1 MDWITGI
8 QSAINYIEEHLLEE
22 IDYDEVAKQSYSS
35 SYHFQRVFSILCG
48 YTVGEYIRNR
58 RLSLAGME
66 LQAQKAKVIDVA
78 LKYGYDSPD
87 SFAKAFQ
94 KFHGITPSGAR
105 MDGAVLN
112 SFSRLSLKIS
122 LEGGNMMNYRIE
134 EKKELVLTGY
144 KRHFTGTP
152 AKRIEQEESFYLETR
167 INQYALHGLAR
178 DCDTTYNVIMGFD
191 DEGYDF
197 YIAANLDSWETE
209 NLDKVLGEQEKERFE
224 KIVVPAGQYLV
235 CETERERFPVLQVE
249 GLQKKAVSEWLPSSG
264 YELTDAPEIA
274 VTHWFYE
281 PGNDV
286 VNDSRYVELWLP
298 IGKVNSDL

>member
-8 QSAINYIEEHLLEE
+8 QNAINYIEEHLLEE
-22 IDYDEVAKQSYSS
+22 IDYEEVARQSYSS
-35 SYHFQRVFSILCG
+35 GYHFQRVFSILCG

-66 LQAQKAKVIDVA
+66 LQVEKAKVIDVA

-94 KFHGITPSGAR
+94 KFHGITPSKAR

-122 LEGGNMMNYRIE
+122 LEGGKMMNYKME
-134 EKKELVLTGY
+134 EKPELVLTGY
-144 KRHFTGTP
+144 SRHFTGTP
-152 AKRIEQEESFYLETR
+152 AKRSEQEEAFYLETR

-178 DCDTTYNVIMGFD
+178 DCATNYNVITGFD

-197 YIAANLDSWETE
+197 YIAALLSKWET
-209 NLDKVLGEQEKERFE
+209 NHLDEILGEQEKDRFE
-224 KIVVPAGQYLV
+224 KITVPAGLYLV
-235 CETERERFPVLQVE
+235 CETERERYPVTQVE
-249 GLQKKAVSEWLPSSG
+249 ELRKKAVGEWLP
-264 YELTDAPEIA
+264 
-274 VTHWFYE
+274 
-281 PGNDV
+281 V
-286 VNDSRYVELWLP
+286 V
-298 IGKVNSDL
+298 KA

>member
-8 QSAINYIEEHLLEE
+8 QNAINYIEEHLLEE
-22 IDYDEVAKQSYSS
+22 IDYEEVARQSYSS
-35 SYHFQRVFSILCG
+35 GYHFQRVFGILCG

-58 RLSLAGME
+58 RLSLAGIE
-66 LQAQKAKVIDVA
+66 LQTEKAKVIDVA

-94 KFHGITPSGAR
+94 KFHGITPSKAR

-122 LEGGNMMNYRIE
+122 LEGGKMMNYKME
-134 EKKELVLTGY
+134 EKPELVLTGY

-152 AKRIEQEESFYLETR
+152 AKRSEQEEAFYLETR

-178 DCDTTYNVIMGFD
+178 DCATNYNVITNFD

-197 YIAANLDSWETE
+197 YIAALLSEWET
-209 NLDKVLGEQEKERFE
+209 NHLDEILGEQEKERFE
-224 KIVVPAGQYLV
+224 KITVPAGLYLV
-235 CETERERFPVLQVE
+235 CETEKERYPVTQVE
-249 GLQKKAVSEWLPSSG
+249 ELRRKAVSEWLPSSG
-264 YELTDAPEIA
+264 YELADAPEIA

-281 PGNDV
+281 PDNDA

-298 IGKVNSDL
+298 VVKA

>member
-8 QSAINYIEEHLLEE
+8 QNAINYMEEHLLED
-22 IDYDEVAKQSYSS
+22 IDYEEVARQSYSS
-35 SYHFQRVFSILCG
+35 EYHFQRVFSILCG
-48 YTVGEYIRNR
+48 YTIGEYVRNR
-58 RLSLAGME
+58 RLSLAAME
-66 LQAQKAKVIDVA
+66 LQTEKAKVIDVA

-87 SFAKAFQ
+87 SFTKAFQ

-152 AKRIEQEESFYLETR
+152 AKRIEQEEAFYLETR
-167 INQYALHGLAR
+167 INQYALYGLAR
-178 DCDTTYNVIMGFD
+178 DHETTYNVITGFD

-197 YIAANLDSWETE
+197 YIAAKLDTWETE
-209 NLDKVLGEQEKERFE
+209 NLDKVLGEQERERFE

-235 CETERERFPVLQVE
+235 CETERERYPVMQVE
-249 GLQKKAVSEWLPSSG
+249 ELRKKAVSEWLPSSG
-264 YELTDAPEIA
+264 YEFTDAPEIA

-281 PGNDV
+281 PGNDAL
-286 VNDSRYVELWLP
+286 NDSRYVEMWLP
-298 IGKVNSDL
+298 IAKVK

>member
-8 QSAINYIEEHLLEE
+8 QNAINYIEDHLLEE
-22 IDYDEVAKQSYSS
+22 IDYEEIAKRSYSS
-35 SYHFQRVFSILCG
+35 SYHFQRVFGILCG

-58 RLSLAGME
+58 RLTLAGME
-66 LQAQKAKVIDVA
+66 LQTEKTKVIDVA

-94 KFHGITPSGAR
+94 RFHGITPRGAR

-112 SFSRLSLKIS
+112 SFSRLTLKIT
-122 LEGGNMMNYRIE
+122 LEGGKMMNYRME
-134 EKKELVLTGY
+134 EKAELVLTGY

-152 AKRIEQEESFYLETR
+152 AKRMEQEEAFYGETR
-167 INQYALHGLAR
+167 LDQYALAGMSGDGA
-178 DCDTTYNVIMGFD
+178 TKYNVITGFD

-197 YIAANLDSWETE
+197 YIAAKLGAWETE
-209 NLDKVLGEQEKERFE
+209 HLEEALGEQDANRFE

-235 CETERERFPVLQVE
+235 CETERERYPVMQVE
-249 GLQKKAVSEWLPSSG
+249 ELRKKAVSEWLPSSG
-264 YELTDAPEIA
+264 YELANAPEVAI
-274 VTHWFYE
+274 VHWFYE
-281 PGNDV
+281 PDNDA

-298 IGKVNSDL
+298 IKKA